1 MVTVNIQA
9 DSKFPV
15 NRAAVRLAV
24 RRALGGYGLRQAQVG
39 VAVVGERKMKQLNQ
53 QWMKRKE
60 ATDVLAF
67 PLDGPST
74 SSGQAVFVEPD
85 GPLML
90 GDVVVCW
97 PMAVKQAGEKNTLV
111 DEEIDRLVE
120 HGVRHLLGEHHDD

>member
-24 RRALGGYGLRQAQVG
+24 RQALGGYGLRQAQVG

-67 PLDGPST
+67 PLDG
-74 SSGQAVFVEPD
+74 GFDELN

>member
-15 NRAAVRLAV
+15 NRVLVRLAV
-24 RRALGGYGLRQAQVG
+24 RRVTDEYGLRQAQVG
-39 VAVVGERKMKQLNQ
+39 VVVVGERKMKQLNQ

-67 PLDGPST
+67 PLDG
-74 SSGQAVFVEPD
+74 GFDELN

-97 PMAVKQAGEKNTLV
+97 PTAVKQAGERNVLV
-111 DEEIDRLVE
+111 DEEVDRLVE
-120 HGVRHLLGEHHDD
+120 HGLRHLLGEHHDD

>member
-24 RRALGGYGLRQAQVG
+24 RQTLRGYGLRQAQVG
-39 VAVVGERKMKQLNQ
+39 VAVVGERKMKQLNR

-67 PLDGPST
+67 PLDG
-74 SSGQAVFVEPD
+74 GFDELN

-120 HGVRHLLGEHHDD
+120 HGVRHLLGEHHE

>member
-67 PLDGPST
+67 PLDG
-74 SSGQAVFVEPD
+74 GFDELN

-120 HGVRHLLGEHHDD
+120 HGVKHLLGEHHDD

>member
-15 NRAAVRLAV
+15 NRVLVRLAV
-24 RRALGGYGLRQAQVG
+24 RRVTDEYGLRQAQVG

-53 QWMKRKE
+53 QWMKRE
-60 ATDVLAF
+60 GATDVLAF
-67 PLDGPST
+67 PLDG
-74 SSGQAVFVEPD
+74 GFDELN

-97 PMAVKQAGEKNTLV
+97 PTAVKQAGEKNTLV

-120 HGVRHLLGEHHDD
+120 HGVRHLLGEHHD

>member
-15 NRAAVRLAV
+15 NRVLVRLAV
-24 RRALGGYGLRQAQVG
+24 RRVTDEYGLRQAQVG
-39 VAVVGERKMKQLNQ
+39 VVVVGERKMKQLNQ
-53 QWMKRKE
+53 QWMKRE
-60 ATDVLAF
+60 GATDVLAF
-67 PLDGPST
+67 PLDG
-74 SSGQAVFVEPD
+74 GFDELN

-97 PMAVKQAGEKNTLV
+97 PTAVKQAGEKNTLV

-120 HGVRHLLGEHHDD
+120 HGVRHLLGEHHD